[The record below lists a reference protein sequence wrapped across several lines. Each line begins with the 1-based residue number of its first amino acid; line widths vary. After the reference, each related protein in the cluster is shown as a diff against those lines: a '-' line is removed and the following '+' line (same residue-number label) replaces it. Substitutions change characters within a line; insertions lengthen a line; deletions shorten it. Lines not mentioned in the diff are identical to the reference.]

1 MDSCDELQR
10 SLTYSFNDPGLLVR
24 ALTRKAYA
32 NEQAQRG
39 QDVAHQE
46 VLRTLG
52 DAVLKAILVDRL
64 IRAGYDSRE
73 RITTR
78 KMELESEEGLAE
90 RARTLDIGA
99 YLRLGKGERKLGA
112 HTKAYVLAETLEAVI
127 GAVYL
132 DGGYDATMKVVL
144 HMFDDIPQSDE

>member
-1 MDSCDELQR
+1 MTAASASR
-10 SLTYSFNDPGLLVR
+10 RGRWSW
-24 ALTRKAYA
+24 KARRVWP
-32 NEQAQRG
+32 N
-39 QDVAHQE
+39 
-46 VLRTLG
+46 
-52 DAVLKAILVDRL
+52 
-64 IRAGYDSRE
+64 
-73 RITTR
+73 
-78 KMELESEEGLAE
+78 
-90 RARTLDIGA
+90 ARTLDIGA